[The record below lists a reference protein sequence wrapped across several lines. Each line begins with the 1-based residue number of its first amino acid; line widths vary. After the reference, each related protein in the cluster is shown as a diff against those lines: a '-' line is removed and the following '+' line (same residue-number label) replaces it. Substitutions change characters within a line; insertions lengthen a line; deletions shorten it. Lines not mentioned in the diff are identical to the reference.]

1 MVKFSLQRGGS
12 TQVYPRARDELLWYL
27 TALLAVR
34 QVQGHVAGTRPGVT
48 PGRGLLLSQQVDA
61 DFGGSE
67 RRRLADRLMAT
78 GLIQQVIAVDDLS
91 ATPSA
96 RHRAIEALSR
106 SAFDLL
112 IVDYTSL
119 LGRGPREILWE
130 ARELASFCNRN
141 DISVVATVYDLLDP
155 IEAAAS
161 QLLTRHRGRVWVMGS
176 TAAQARN
183 LGLAQAVGPCGSL
196 IAPYA
201 PTAADHSQ
209 AWEDRIHDVIFPY
222 PGGHEVRDQLI
233 SSIISRL
240 DPSVRQYRSSRQSL
254 HGSWKDALGRSR
266 STVVVNDVRAPYLR
280 VPRVPGVHRP
290 IPTRHAVGRNLE
302 ALAAGVVLISQPC
315 PPLLEWLEPCKHFLP
330 WEGPDDAAK
339 WVKWV
344 VDNPEEAQ
352 RLAQRG
358 LSQLRDLEAHG
369 IPEDWLPL
377 VADSR

>member
-1 MVKFSLQRGGS
+1 M
-12 TQVYPRARDELLWYL
+12 YPRARDELLWYL

-34 QVQGHVAGTRPGVT
+34 QVQGHVAGTRPRVT

-91 ATPSA
+91 ATPTA
-96 RHRAIEALSR
+96 RHRAIEALS
-106 SAFDLL
+106 SNAFDLL

-119 LGRGPREILWE
+119 LGRGPRKILWE
-130 ARELASFCNRN
+130 ARQLASFCERN
-141 DISVVATVYDLLDP
+141 DIPVVATVYDLLDP

-161 QLLTRHRGRVWVMGS
+161 QLLTSHGGRVWVMGS

-201 PTAADHSQ
+201 PTSGDDSHS
-209 AWEDRIHDVIFPY
+209 WEDRIHDVILPY

-233 SSIISRL
+233 SSIMSRL
-240 DPSVRQYRSSRQSL
+240 DPSVRQYRSTRQSL
-254 HGSWKDALGRSR
+254 HGSWKDALVRSR

-280 VPRVPGVHRP
+280 VPRVPGFHRP
-290 IPTRHAVGRNLE
+290 IPSRHAVGRNLE

-315 PPLLEWLEPCKHFLP
+315 PPLLEWLEPRKHFLP

-344 VDNPEEAQ
+344 VANPEEAQ

-358 LSQLRDLEAHG
+358 LSQLRELEAQG